1 MSDLRLRARSVTE
14 IVDAAFQVYKR
25 DAIEYVLV
33 TAIAYAPLV
42 VAQLIFIRGFTL
54 AASSRINVSSTTAI
68 VLGLLGF
75 FSYALMNAA
84 ISRFSSDV
92 YLDRPT
98 GLAMVI
104 RSVVPTVPRL
114 IGATILFALVVM
126 LGFIP
131 VLIGAAITSALLI
144 FLGVVFSFFW
154 VFYSFA
160 RFFAVFQ
167 IIVLEN
173 RGIITAFSR
182 SGVLSRGRKG
192 HIILTLML
200 VIVIFSVLSIAV
212 TMVAALMGN
221 AAGSVVLQSL
231 YTVVAYPLIGITQ
244 MILYYDT
251 RIRAEGFDIEVMTGA
266 LGTPTASTAS

>member
-54 AASSRINVSSTTAI
+54 AASSRINLSSTTAI

-154 VFYSFA
+154 VFYAFA

-251 RIRAEGFDIEVMTGA
+251 RIRGEGFDIEVMTGA

>member
-33 TAIAYAPLV
+33 
-42 VAQLIFIRGFTL
+42 
-54 AASSRINVSSTTAI
+54 TAI

-154 VFYSFA
+154 VFYAFA

-192 HIILTLML
+192 HIILTLLL